1 MEQES
6 QSSTRR
12 EFLRNAAA
20 AGLSLG
26 VLSGLGT
33 RGPLDPLTRQLANFG
48 GLEAA
53 STPKRG
59 GIVKLAMQAFD
70 PKSFLDPA
78 LSETDFDLMSDAMLY
93 DNLVKLDN
101 GFTPLPALATSWEV
115 TPDARTWT
123 FKLRKGVEFHDGSAF
138 TAGDVEYTVMRILA
152 GKSLSPIHPALAAVL
167 QPSGVKVL
175 DPYTIR
181 LTLSQPYSFFLTLIG
196 GYNFR
201 IVKNGETNFNHPI
214 GTGPFKF
221 GSYSPGQFFTASRN
235 PNYWQHGLPYLDGVH
250 VVSVPVESTM
260 VQDIK
265 SGTADIGDAIDVTTA
280 QQLKNNSSIHLYTLP
295 AASTDVIVFFAKD
308 TPFQDLR
315 VRQALKYAID
325 RERLFNVVLQ
335 GQGVVGADIPVAP
348 TDPLYPAGLK
358 ALSYDP
364 EKAASLLKS
373 AGFSKGLDITIFTST
388 AAAFMLETAE
398 AYQSAVG
405 ANIKVKVQQT
415 QPSSYFSDIWLH
427 KPSYTSFWLRVP
439 PDTMIADGFTGNSV
453 QNESGFLSSRFTS
466 LINQSRQTT
475 SLTRQKELYAE
486 AMPIIAQ
493 QAGWFSPYWGNR
505 IWPARANL
513 KGVQLD
519 FIDNCDW
526 TTAYFDS

>member
-33 RGPLDPLTRQLANFG
+33 RGPLDSLTRQLANFG

-101 GFTPLPALATSWEV
+101 GFTPQPALATSWEV

-123 FKLRKGVEFHDGSAF
+123 FKLRKGVEFHDGSTFA
-138 TAGDVEYTVMRILA
+138 AGDVEYTVMRILA

-260 VQDIK
+260 VQDINP
-265 SGTADIGDAIDVTTA
+265 GTADIGDAIDVTTA
-280 QQLKNNSSIHLYTLP
+280 QRLKNNSSIHLYTLP

-308 TPFQDLR
+308 TLSKTFVFGRPLSSPSTGSACSTLCSR
-315 VRQALKYAID
+315 A
-325 RERLFNVVLQ
+325 RESS
-335 GQGVVGADIPVAP
+335 AP
-348 TDPLYPAGLK
+348 TYRFPLRTPC
-358 ALSYDP
+358 
-364 EKAASLLKS
+364 
-373 AGFSKGLDITIFTST
+373 T
-388 AAAFMLETAE
+388 
-398 AYQSAVG
+398 
-405 ANIKVKVQQT
+405 
-415 QPSSYFSDIWLH
+415 
-427 KPSYTSFWLRVP
+427 LR
-439 PDTMIADGFTGNSV
+439 A
-453 QNESGFLSSRFTS
+453 
-466 LINQSRQTT
+466 
-475 SLTRQKELYAE
+475 
-486 AMPIIAQ
+486 
-493 QAGWFSPYWGNR
+493 
-505 IWPARANL
+505 
-513 KGVQLD
+513 
-519 FIDNCDW
+519 
-526 TTAYFDS
+526 